1 MLVYPESVRGKGKY
15 GSPSGGKVSETVKV
29 SVLIAAYNGG
39 AYIKEQLLSVVSQL
53 GADDEI
59 IISDDK
65 PDGDTYAVIE
75 PFLSDPRIRYV
86 HGPAKGVDA
95 NKEFLLRECTGDV
108 AFLCDQDDVWLDNK
122 VERVLAAVEGG
133 ACCVLHNAYI
143 TDENLN
149 KSGKTLFEDRGAKPG
164 ILHNIIRNCY
174 TGACMALT
182 RQAFT
187 AALPF
192 PDSLPM
198 HDQWLGLVSEKVGKV
213 EFIDE
218 PLLLYRR
225 NPGSM
230 TGGKTSLAQKIKWR
244 ISIVR
249 SICAFR

>member
-1 MLVYPESVRGKGKY
+1 MKI
-15 GSPSGGKVSETVKV
+15 
-29 SVLIAAYNGG
+29 SVLIAAYNGEM
-39 AYIKEQLLSVVSQL
+39 YIAKQLESVLFQL
-53 GADDEI
+53 GADDEV
-59 IISDDK
+59 IISDDN
-65 PDGDTYAVIE
+65 PSGGTYNEIE
-75 PFLSDPRIRYV
+75 PFLVDKRIRYV

-108 AFLCDQDDVWLDNK
+108 AFLCDQDDVWLDGK
-122 VERVLAAVEGG
+122 VERVMSAINGG
-133 ACCVLHNAYI
+133 TCCVLHNAHI

-149 KSGKTLFEDRGAKPG
+149 KSGRTLFEDRDAKTG
-164 ILHNIIRNCY
+164 ILHNIIKNCY

-192 PDSLPM
+192 PKNLPM
-198 HDQWLGLVSEKVGKV
+198 HDQWLGLVSEKVGRV
-213 EFIDE
+213 ELIDE

-230 TGGKTSLAQKIKWR
+230 TGGRTSLMQKISWR

-249 SICAFR
+249 SICRFKGN

>member
-1 MLVYPESVRGKGKY
+1 MLVCPYEFIDRR
-15 GSPSGGKVSETVKV
+15 KVKAAVKK
-29 SVLIAAYNGG
+29 SVLIAVYNGEL
-39 AYIKEQLLSVVSQL
+39 YIEKQLESVLSQL
-53 GADDEI
+53 GENDEV
-59 IISDDK
+59 IISDDN
-65 PDGDTYAVIE
+65 PSGGTYAVIK
-75 PFLSDPRIRYV
+75 PFLDDKRIRYI

-108 AFLCDQDDVWLDNK
+108 AFLCDQDDVWLGNK
-122 VERVLAAVEGG
+122 VERVMSAIEGG

-143 TDENLN
+143 TDENLE
-149 KSGKTLFEDRGAKPG
+149 KSGRTLFEDRGAGLG

-192 PDSLPM
+192 PKNLPM
-198 HDQWLGLVSEKVGKV
+198 HDQWLGLVSEKVGRV
-213 EFIDE
+213 ELIDE

-230 TGGKTSLAQKIKWR
+230 TGGKTSLIQKIKWR
-244 ISIVR
+244 INIVR
-249 SICAFR
+249 SICRYKVN

>member
-1 MLVYPESVRGKGKY
+1 MKI
-15 GSPSGGKVSETVKV
+15 
-29 SVLIAAYNGG
+29 SVLIAVYNGEL
-39 AYIKEQLLSVVSQL
+39 YIKKQLESVLSQL
-53 GADDEI
+53 GEDDEV
-59 IISDDK
+59 IISDDN
-65 PDGDTYAVIE
+65 PSGGTYAAIK
-75 PFLSDPRIRYV
+75 PFLDDERIRCV

-122 VERVLAAVEGG
+122 VERVMSAINGG

-149 KSGKTLFEDRGAKPG
+149 KSGKTLFEDRGAKTG
-164 ILHNIIRNCY
+164 ILHNIIKNCY

-192 PDSLPM
+192 PENLPM
-198 HDQWLGLVSEKVGKV
+198 HDQWLGLVSEKVGRV
-213 EFIDE
+213 ELIDE

-230 TGGKTSLAQKIKWR
+230 TGGRTSLMQKISWR

-249 SICAFR
+249 SICRFKGN

>member
-1 MLVYPESVRGKGKY
+1 MKI
-15 GSPSGGKVSETVKV
+15 
-29 SVLIAAYNGG
+29 SVLIAVYNGEL
-39 AYIKEQLLSVVSQL
+39 YIEKQLESVLSQI
-53 GADDEI
+53 AEDDEV
-59 IISDDK
+59 IISDDN
-65 PDGDTYAVIE
+65 PSGGTYAAVE
-75 PFLSDPRIRYV
+75 PFLSDKRIRYV

-108 AFLCDQDDVWLDNK
+108 AFLCDQDDVWLSGK
-122 VERVLAAVEGG
+122 VERVMSAIEGG

-149 KSGKTLFEDRGAKPG
+149 KSGKTLFEDRGAKTG
-164 ILHNIIRNCY
+164 ILHNIIKNCY

-192 PDSLPM
+192 PENLPM
-198 HDQWLGLVSEKVGKV
+198 HDQWLGLISEKVGRV
-213 EFIDE
+213 ELIDE

-230 TGGKTSLAQKIKWR
+230 TGGKTSLMQKIRWR
-244 ISIVR
+244 INIVR
-249 SICAFR
+249 SICGYKGN

>member
-1 MLVYPESVRGKGKY
+1 M
-15 GSPSGGKVSETVKV
+15 KV

-39 AYIKEQLLSVVSQL
+39 AYIEKQLSSVLSQL
-53 GADDEI
+53 GDNDEV

-65 PDGDTYAVIE
+65 PGGDTYDAVKS
-75 PFLSDPRIRYV
+75 FLGDPRIRYI

-108 AFLCDQDDVWLDNK
+108 AFLCDQDDVWLDGK
-122 VERVLAAVEGG
+122 VKRVMSAIEGG

-143 TDENLN
+143 TNENLE
-149 KSGKTLFEDRGAKPG
+149 KSGKTLFGDRGARTG
-164 ILHNIIRNCY
+164 IMHNIIRNCY

-192 PDSLPM
+192 PKNLPM
-198 HDQWLGLVSEKVGKV
+198 HDQWLGLVSEKVGRV
-213 EFIDE
+213 ELIYE

-230 TGGKTSLAQKIKWR
+230 TGGKTSLMQKITWR
-244 ISIVR
+244 INIAKN
-249 SICAFR
+249 IFTFR

>member
-1 MLVYPESVRGKGKY
+1 MLICPETIS
-15 GSPSGGKVSETVKV
+15 GSAGKVSETVKV

-39 AYIKEQLLSVVSQL
+39 TYIAKQLSSVVSQL
-53 GADDEI
+53 GADDEV

-65 PDGDTYAVIE
+65 PDGDTYAAIE
-75 PFLSDPRIRYV
+75 PFLGDTRIRYI

-108 AFLCDQDDVWLDNK
+108 AFLCDQDDVWLDGK
-122 VERVLAAVEGG
+122 VERVMSAIKGG

-143 TDENLN
+143 TDENLE
-149 KSGKTLFEDRGAKPG
+149 KSGKTLFEDRGAKTG
-164 ILHNIIRNCY
+164 IMHNIIRNCY

-192 PDSLPM
+192 PKNLPM
-198 HDQWLGLVSEKVGKV
+198 HDQWLGLVSEKVGRV
-213 EFIDE
+213 ELIDE

-230 TGGKTSLAQKIKWR
+230 TGGKTSLMQKITWR
-244 ISIVR
+244 INIAKN
-249 SICAFR
+249 IFTFR

>member
-1 MLVYPESVRGKGKY
+1 MLICPEAFS
-15 GSPSGGKVSETVKV
+15 GSAGKVSETVKV

-39 AYIKEQLLSVVSQL
+39 TYIAKQLSSVVSQL
-53 GADDEI
+53 GADDEV

-65 PDGDTYAVIE
+65 PDGDTYAAVE
-75 PFLSDPRIRYV
+75 PFLSDSRIRYI

-108 AFLCDQDDVWLDNK
+108 AFLCDQDDVWLDGK
-122 VERVLAAVEGG
+122 VERVMTAIKDG

-143 TDENLN
+143 TDEYLN
-149 KSGKTLFEDRGAKPG
+149 KSGKTLFEDRGAKTG
-164 ILHNIIRNCY
+164 IMHNIIKNCY

-192 PDSLPM
+192 PKNLPM
-198 HDQWLGLVSEKVGKV
+198 HDQWLGLVSEKVGRV
-213 EFIDE
+213 ELIDE

-230 TGGKTSLAQKIKWR
+230 TGGKTSLMQKITWR
-244 ISIVR
+244 INIAKN
-249 SICAFR
+249 IFTFR

>member
-1 MLVYPESVRGKGKY
+1 MLICPETIS
-15 GSPSGGKVSETVKV
+15 GSAGKVSETVKV

-39 AYIKEQLLSVVSQL
+39 TYIAKQLSSVVSQL
-53 GADDEI
+53 GADDEV

-65 PDGDTYAVIE
+65 PDGDTYAAIE
-75 PFLSDPRIRYV
+75 PFLSDARIRYI

-108 AFLCDQDDVWLDNK
+108 AFLCDQDDVWLDGK
-122 VERVLAAVEGG
+122 VERVMSAIKGG

-143 TDENLN
+143 TDENLE
-149 KSGKTLFEDRGAKPG
+149 KSGKTLFEDRGAKTG
-164 ILHNIIRNCY
+164 VMHNIIRNCY

-192 PDSLPM
+192 PKNLPM
-198 HDQWLGLVSEKVGKV
+198 HDQWLGLVSEKVGRV
-213 EFIDE
+213 ELIDE

-230 TGGKTSLAQKIKWR
+230 TGGKTSLMQKITWR
-244 ISIVR
+244 INIAKN
-249 SICAFR
+249 IFTFR

>member
-1 MLVYPESVRGKGKY
+1 M
-15 GSPSGGKVSETVKV
+15 KV

-39 AYIKEQLLSVVSQL
+39 NYIAKQLESVISQL
-53 GADDEI
+53 GADDEV

-65 PDGDTYAVIE
+65 PDGDTYAAVE
-75 PFLSDPRIRYV
+75 PFLNDSRIRYV

-108 AFLCDQDDVWLDNK
+108 AFLCDQDDVWLPGK
-122 VERVLAAVEGG
+122 VNRVMSAVEGG

-143 TDENLN
+143 TDENLK
-149 KSGKTLFEDRGAKPG
+149 KSGKTLFEHRGAKTG
-164 ILHNIIRNCY
+164 TLHNIIRNCY

-192 PDSLPM
+192 PNNLPM
-198 HDQWLGLVSEKVGKV
+198 HDQWLGLVSEKVGRV
-213 EFIDE
+213 ELIDE

-230 TGGKTSLAQKIKWR
+230 TGGKTSLAQKVKWR
-244 ISIVR
+244 INIVR

>member
-1 MLVYPESVRGKGKY
+1 MKI
-15 GSPSGGKVSETVKV
+15 
-29 SVLIAAYNGG
+29 SVLIAAYNGEM
-39 AYIKEQLLSVVSQL
+39 YIAKQLESVLSQL
-53 GADDEI
+53 GADGEV
-59 IISDDK
+59 IISDDN
-65 PDGDTYAVIE
+65 PSGGTYAAIK
-75 PFLSDPRIRYV
+75 PFLEDKRIRYV

-108 AFLCDQDDVWLDNK
+108 AFLCDQDDVWLDCK
-122 VERVLAAVEGG
+122 VERVMSAIEGG

-149 KSGKTLFEDRGAKPG
+149 KSGRTLFEDRGAKTG
-164 ILHNIIRNCY
+164 ILHNIIKNCY

-192 PDSLPM
+192 PANLPM
-198 HDQWLGLVSEKVGKV
+198 HDQWLGLVSEKVGRV
-213 EFIDE
+213 ELIDE

-230 TGGKTSLAQKIKWR
+230 TGGRTSLMQKIRWR

-249 SICAFR
+249 SICRYKGN

>member
-1 MLVYPESVRGKGKY
+1 MKI
-15 GSPSGGKVSETVKV
+15 
-29 SVLIAAYNGG
+29 SVLIAAYNGEM
-39 AYIKEQLLSVVSQL
+39 YIAKQLESVLSQL
-53 GADDEI
+53 GADGEV
-59 IISDDK
+59 IISDDN
-65 PDGDTYAVIE
+65 PSGGTYAAIK
-75 PFLSDPRIRYV
+75 PFLDDKRIRYV

-108 AFLCDQDDVWLDNK
+108 AFLCDQDDVWLDCK
-122 VERVLAAVEGG
+122 VERVMSAIEGG

-149 KSGKTLFEDRGAKPG
+149 KSGRTLFEDRGAKTG
-164 ILHNIIRNCY
+164 ILHNIIKNCY

-187 AALPF
+187 A
-192 PDSLPM
+192 M
-198 HDQWLGLVSEKVGKV
+198 HDQWLGLVSEKVGRV
-213 EFIDE
+213 ELIDE

-230 TGGKTSLAQKIKWR
+230 TGGRTSLMQKIRWR

-249 SICAFR
+249 SICRYKGN

>member
-1 MLVYPESVRGKGKY
+1 MKI
-15 GSPSGGKVSETVKV
+15 
-29 SVLIAAYNGG
+29 SVLIAAYNGEM
-39 AYIKEQLLSVVSQL
+39 YIAQQLESVLSQL
-53 GADDEI
+53 GADDEV
-59 IISDDK
+59 IISDDN
-65 PDGDTYAVIE
+65 PSGGTYNEIE
-75 PFLSDPRIRYV
+75 PFLVDKRIRYV

-108 AFLCDQDDVWLDNK
+108 AFLCDQDDVWLDGK
-122 VERVLAAVEGG
+122 VERVMSAINGD

-149 KSGKTLFEDRGAKPG
+149 KSGKTLFEDRDAKTG
-164 ILHNIIRNCY
+164 ILHNIIKNCY

-192 PDSLPM
+192 PKNLPM
-198 HDQWLGLVSEKVGKV
+198 HDQWLGLVSEKVGRV
-213 EFIDE
+213 ELIEE

-230 TGGKTSLAQKIKWR
+230 TGGRTSLMQKISWR

-249 SICAFR
+249 SICRFKGN

>member
-1 MLVYPESVRGKGKY
+1 MLICPETIS
-15 GSPSGGKVSETVKV
+15 GSAGKVSETVKV

-39 AYIKEQLLSVVSQL
+39 TYIAKQLSSVVSQL
-53 GADDEI
+53 GADDEV

-65 PDGDTYAVIE
+65 PDGDTYAAVE
-75 PFLSDPRIRYV
+75 PFLSDARIRYI

-108 AFLCDQDDVWLDNK
+108 AFLCDQDDVWLDGK
-122 VERVLAAVEGG
+122 VERVMYAIKGG

-143 TDENLN
+143 TDENLE
-149 KSGKTLFEDRGAKPG
+149 KSGKTLFEDRGAKTG
-164 ILHNIIRNCY
+164 VMHNIIRNCY

-192 PDSLPM
+192 PKNLPM
-198 HDQWLGLVSEKVGKV
+198 HDQWLGLVSEKVGRV
-213 EFIDE
+213 ELIDE

-230 TGGKTSLAQKIKWR
+230 TGGKTSLMQKITWR
-244 ISIVR
+244 INIAKN
-249 SICAFR
+249 IFTFR

>member
-1 MLVYPESVRGKGKY
+1 MKI
-15 GSPSGGKVSETVKV
+15 
-29 SVLIAAYNGG
+29 SVLIAAYNGEM
-39 AYIKEQLLSVVSQL
+39 YIAKQLESVLFQL
-53 GADDEI
+53 GADDEV
-59 IISDDK
+59 IISDDN
-65 PDGDTYAVIE
+65 PSGGTYNEIE
-75 PFLSDPRIRYV
+75 PFLVDKRIRYV

-108 AFLCDQDDVWLDNK
+108 AFLCDQDDVWLDGK
-122 VERVLAAVEGG
+122 VERVMSAINGG

-149 KSGKTLFEDRGAKPG
+149 KSGKTLFEDRGAKTG
-164 ILHNIIRNCY
+164 ILHNIIKNCY

-192 PDSLPM
+192 PKNLPM
-198 HDQWLGLVSEKVGKV
+198 HDQWLGLVSEKVGRV
-213 EFIDE
+213 ELIDE

-230 TGGKTSLAQKIKWR
+230 TGGRTSLMQKISWR

-249 SICAFR
+249 SICRFKGN

>member
-1 MLVYPESVRGKGKY
+1 MLVCPELIQGKGKF
-15 GSPSGGKVSETVKV
+15 GCPSGGKVYETLKV

-39 AYIKEQLLSVVSQL
+39 TYIAKQLSSVVSQL
-53 GADDEI
+53 GADDEV

-65 PDGDTYAVIE
+65 PDGDTYAAVE
-75 PFLSDPRIRYV
+75 PFLSDARIRYI

-108 AFLCDQDDVWLDNK
+108 AFLCDQDDVWLDGK
-122 VERVLAAVEGG
+122 VERVMSAIKGG

-143 TDENLN
+143 TDENLE
-149 KSGKTLFEDRGAKPG
+149 KSGKTLFEDRGAKTG
-164 ILHNIIRNCY
+164 VMHNIIRNCY

-192 PDSLPM
+192 PKNLPM
-198 HDQWLGLVSEKVGKV
+198 HDQWLGLVSEKVGRV
-213 EFIDE
+213 ELIDE

-230 TGGKTSLAQKIKWR
+230 TGGKTSLKQKITWR
-244 ISIVR
+244 INIAKN
-249 SICAFR
+249 IFTFR

>member
-1 MLVYPESVRGKGKY
+1 MKI
-15 GSPSGGKVSETVKV
+15 
-29 SVLIAAYNGG
+29 SVLIAAYNGEM
-39 AYIKEQLLSVVSQL
+39 YIAQQLESVLSQL
-53 GADDEI
+53 GADDEV
-59 IISDDK
+59 IISDDN
-65 PDGDTYAVIE
+65 PSGGTYNEIE
-75 PFLSDPRIRYV
+75 PFLVDKRIRYV

-108 AFLCDQDDVWLDNK
+108 AFLCDQDDVWLDGK
-122 VERVLAAVEGG
+122 VERVMSAINGD

-149 KSGKTLFEDRGAKPG
+149 KSGKTLFEDRDAKTG
-164 ILHNIIRNCY
+164 ILHNIIKNCY

-192 PDSLPM
+192 PKNLPM
-198 HDQWLGLVSEKVGKV
+198 HDQWLGLVSEKVGRV
-213 EFIDE
+213 ELIDE

-230 TGGKTSLAQKIKWR
+230 TGGRTSLMQKISWR

-249 SICAFR
+249 SICRFKGN

>member
-1 MLVYPESVRGKGKY
+1 MLICPETIS
-15 GSPSGGKVSETVKV
+15 GSAGKVSETVKV

-39 AYIKEQLLSVVSQL
+39 TYIAKQLSSVVSQL
-53 GADDEI
+53 GADDEV

-65 PDGDTYAVIE
+65 PDGDTYAAVE
-75 PFLSDPRIRYV
+75 PFLSDARIRYI

-108 AFLCDQDDVWLDNK
+108 AFLCDQDDVWLDGK
-122 VERVLAAVEGG
+122 VERVMSAIKGG

-143 TDENLN
+143 TDENLE
-149 KSGKTLFEDRGAKPG
+149 KSGKTLFEDRGAKTG
-164 ILHNIIRNCY
+164 VMHNIIRNCY

-192 PDSLPM
+192 PKNLPM
-198 HDQWLGLVSEKVGKV
+198 HDQWLGLVSEKVGRV
-213 EFIDE
+213 ELIDE

-230 TGGKTSLAQKIKWR
+230 TGGKTSLMQKITWR
-244 ISIVR
+244 INIAKN
-249 SICAFR
+249 IFTFR